1 MAFEKCLG
9 RLTQAAGRELSD
21 EEVAAIFERVHKAAL
36 DVRAGRV
43 DPTDVGLGKKLE
55 KKLGVE
61 QNEGQTIIQEAA
73 QRAMQEI
80 EHEAALKERRAN
92 LQLTKIAARM
102 QDWEGNKGV
111 GLAPL
116 DAGREDHRARLLRPH
131 ERRERRAARRGG
143 PLRSPAPHR
152 RHVERAR

>member
-1 MAFEKCLG
+1 
-9 RLTQAAGRELSD
+9 
-21 EEVAAIFERVHKAAL
+21 FERVHKAAL

-43 DPTDVGLGKKLE
+43 DPTDIGLGKKLE

-61 QNEGQTIIQEAA
+61 QGAGDTLIQEAA

-116 DAGREDHRARLLRPH
+116 DAVEKTIVRDYSGRTNVESV
-131 ERRERRAARRGG
+131 EQRAAGVRSDLMRRIG
-143 PLRSPAPHR
+143 PTWNALGD
-152 RHVERAR
+152 EWLG